1 MPTVTIS
8 SIICELPQETDKDEI
23 YLVFKGKK
31 IWPRDQK
38 YQKIDTD
45 ENLPINIK
53 LKLNGKGWLKLEL
66 WEYDLTSKND
76 HLGTFHLKVDDSE
89 GDFSEM
95 LTNIDPNS
103 EVSYFLNWQLKQD
116 RAPEPI
122 AE

>member
-76 HLGTFHLKVDDSE
+76 HLGHLSPQS
-89 GDFSEM
+89 GR
-95 LTNIDPNS
+95 LRGR
-103 EVSYFLNWQLKQD
+103 FL
-116 RAPEPI
+116 
-122 AE
+122 